1 VLKLDKNI
9 YPIQINKRK
18 ILNIMAVIVYV
29 VSAFLIT
36 IVFLT
41 IFKVPFL
48 DALIVA
54 VIVSIMVFIIAGA
67 IGFYDY
73 LYVKSIEYYLDE
85 NNLVLKGGVISRFE
99 KVLPYSRIQHVII
112 QESFWQRILGLAS
125 VSIETAR
132 ETRIY
137 VGYRE
142 YRTVEKSP
150 TIPDLNLEDAKKL
163 RDKISYIS
171 GKMYK
176 PIAGV

>member
-1 VLKLDKNI
+1 VLKLDKNV

-36 IVFLT
+36 IVFLI
-41 IFKVPFL
+41 IFKVQ

-54 VIVSIMVFIIAGA
+54 VTVSIMVFIIAGA

-132 ETRIY
+132 ETGIY
-137 VGYRE
+137 VGYRK

-163 RDKISYIS
+163 KDQISYIS
-171 GKMYK
+171 SKMYK

>member
-1 VLKLDKNI
+1 VLKLDKNV

-36 IVFLT
+36 IVFLI
-41 IFKVPFL
+41 IFKVQ

-54 VIVSIMVFIIAGA
+54 VTVSIMVFIIAGA

-132 ETRIY
+132 ETGIY
-137 VGYRE
+137 VGYRK

-150 TIPDLNLEDAKKL
+150 TIPDLNLEYAKKL
-163 RDKISYIS
+163 KDQISYIS
-171 GKMYK
+171 SKMYK

>member
-1 VLKLDKNI
+1 
-9 YPIQINKRK
+9 
-18 ILNIMAVIVYV
+18 MAVV
-29 VSAFLIT
+29 VNVISAFLIT
-36 IVFLT
+36 IIFLI

-48 DALIVA
+48 DALTVA
-54 VIVSIMVFIIAGA
+54 VIVSIMVLIIAGA

-85 NNLVLKGGVISRFE
+85 NNFVLKGGVISRFE
-99 KVLPYSRIQHVII
+99 KVLPYSRIQHVRI

-132 ETRIY
+132 ETLY
-137 VGYRE
+137 YGG

-163 RDKISYIS
+163 REQINYIS
-171 GKMYK
+171 SKLYK